1 MWLFSIQ
8 HIEPVAGVL
17 ILLSP
22 QLNSPLSLCFSVL
35 KAFLSHFP
43 RHYPSETQ
51 WDWVL
56 SSKSIPII
64 TTDFVS
70 ATRPVQLSQH
80 QGLGLFDVWMFL
92 KNILVSDCYKKYIH
106 HAPISNIYIQ
116 RERERNLPSP
126 VSCSIFLVWLTEQSE
141 GAQQSPVLSVRFN
154 WHSGL
159 IRWFSDCGTWRDGKY
174 HRITSWLT

>member
-17 ILLSP
+17 ILLSA

-43 RHYPSETQ
+43 RHYPSETP
-51 WDWVL
+51 VRR
-56 SSKSIPII
+56 SSLFQIHSNYYNRFSL
-64 TTDFVS
+64 TQS
-70 ATRPVQLSQH
+70 GSRLR
-80 QGLGLFDVWMFL
+80 LFDVWMFL

-116 RERERNLPSP
+116 REREREISGQLQYI
-126 VSCSIFLVWLTEQSE
+126 SCLTELSWGNNLKE
-141 GAQQSPVLSVRFN
+141 LSPARSSLRKIQ
-154 WHSGL
+154 L
-159 IRWFSDCGTWRDGKY
+159 A
-174 HRITSWLT
+174 